1 MAISGSKVNPK
12 KFHKN
17 QIPFYLYLVPI
28 AVFMGMPII
37 YIINHAF
44 KPMDELFAFPP
55 RFFVSHPSL
64 INFQNLFQQA
74 AGSSIPISRYVFNSI
89 IVTVAVVFLS
99 VMISTMAG
107 FALSKMKFKL
117 NGFIFEAN
125 NIALMF
131 VATAV
136 TIPRYLTINA
146 IGILDTYWAHILPL
160 IAMPVCLFLI
170 KQFIDGVPNALLEA
184 AQLEGANA
192 FTIYRKIVLPMVK
205 PAIATGAI
213 LTFQSVWNNVETSN
227 LFTSTES
234 IRTLSFYMNTLSG
247 VGTVQGQGM
256 AAAASLIMFVP
267 NLVLFVILQSNVMD
281 TMAHSGLK

>member
-160 IAMPVCLFLI
+160 IAMPVCLFPI